1 MKAWHFVG
9 PKLRNGAPVPE
20 DGKVLKQSG
29 EIIPCE
35 NGLHGSVRILDA
47 LQYAPPKTKW
57 ICRTE
62 HCGVIVEHGDKVASS
77 ERTIIWRVEADPILN
92 MFARMCASDVLHFWD
107 APEIVKEYLKTGEE
121 KIKAAAAAARAARA
135 AGDAGD
141 ARAAR
146 AAWAAWDAARAAKN
160 AAWAARNAA
169 WNARAAGDAQNK
181 RLTHLIDAA
190 HKEAK

>member
-9 PKLRNGAPVPE
+9 SKLRDGRAVPK
-20 DGKVLKQSG
+20 DGEKLKQSG

-77 ERTIIWRVEADPILN
+77 ERTIIWRVEADPILRKV
-92 MFARMCASDVLHFWD
+92 ARMCASDVLHLWD
-107 APEIVKEYLKTGEE
+107 APEIVKEYLKTGDE
-121 KIKAAAAAARAARA
+121 KIRAAAARAARA
-135 AGDAGD
+135 AGDAAGAAGD
-141 ARAAR
+141 
-146 AAWAAWDAARAAKN
+146 AAWAAWDAARAAKD
-160 AAWAARNAA
+160 AAWAARDAA
-169 WNARAAGDAQNK
+169 WAAGAAGDAKNK
-181 RLTHLIDAA
+181 RLTRLIDAA